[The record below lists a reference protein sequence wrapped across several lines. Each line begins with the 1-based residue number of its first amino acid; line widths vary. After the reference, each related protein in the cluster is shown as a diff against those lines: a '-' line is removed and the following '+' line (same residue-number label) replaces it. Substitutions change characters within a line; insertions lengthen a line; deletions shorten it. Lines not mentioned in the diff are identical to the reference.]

1 MAEAY
6 EPTQKVMNDEFTGVD
21 DLQNRINTLMRHDT
35 EIKQIKQF
43 IISKHIEKLD
53 REGSSILLK
62 AAFPSFLLLILSFFV
77 DVSYVP
83 VLGKVAQNFASW
95 IFPGT
100 TWLNQNVEPIRFWWL
115 PVILYI
121 IFVLCAYLAN
131 RSLKKEVMTK
141 GASENIISRI
151 VERYSGIVD
160 GLGTALPLL
169 GAAFLLVSIKE
180 GPTLFIGF
188 SVPFEVKSIIILAIA
203 RLFNSVFETQALRYS
218 EVYEDLKKVESEYY
232 YEQQEVLQT
241 SIIDELKV
249 MNTNVEKGLI
259 QPELKGISKEEADQV
274 YKLVKMTHDIT
285 ANFTNNV
292 SNLKAAVSDLN
303 TSKLFDSGSIEQ
315 AQALANT
322 ISNISGVIQKST
334 EYSSIL
340 RENLD
345 SVRKIVVDINSV
357 KLPDEKVMKELQI
370 TAHFLSETMNNM
382 KDTNAVKSLDNLVY
396 LAGKR

>member
-21 DLQNRINTLMRHDT
+21 DLQSRINTLMRHDT

-62 AAFPSFLLLILSFFV
+62 AAFPSFLLLLLSFFV
-77 DVSYVP
+77 DVSSVP

-218 EVYEDLKKVESEYY
+218 EVYEDLKKVETEYY
-232 YEQQEVLQT
+232 YEQQESLQN
-241 SIIDELKV
+241 SMIDELKV

-259 QPELKGISKEEADQV
+259 QPELKGISKEDADQV

-315 AQALANT
+315 AQTLANT